1 MKRRIFWILMM
12 AGVCAA
18 ARAEETCG
26 DGWLIFELP
35 AKAETA
41 RKAAGEAMDSGVT
54 SEMRPAAAQYNE
66 ALKAMILE
74 LGKTYYAKPPTK
86 AEVNDL
92 EKALITRAL
101 FEQNADNPRGEPLG
115 TIAPLEVVME
125 AGDGLE
131 QAIVRMVQALIGE
144 GTKYSFADWQKSWN
158 QAVAGE

>member
-1 MKRRIFWILMM
+1 MKRLIFLILIT
-12 AGVCAA
+12 AGACAWA
-18 ARAEETCG
+18 QEEETCG

-35 AKAETA
+35 AKAAAA
-41 RKAAGEAMDSGVT
+41 RKACEEAMDSGVT

-86 AEVNDL
+86 SEVNDL

-101 FEQNADNPRGEPLG
+101 FAQNADNPRGEPLG

-131 QAIVRMVQALIGE
+131 QAIVRMVKALIGE
-144 GTKYSFADWQKSWN
+144 GTKYSFAEWLKSWN
-158 QAVAGE
+158 QAVARE